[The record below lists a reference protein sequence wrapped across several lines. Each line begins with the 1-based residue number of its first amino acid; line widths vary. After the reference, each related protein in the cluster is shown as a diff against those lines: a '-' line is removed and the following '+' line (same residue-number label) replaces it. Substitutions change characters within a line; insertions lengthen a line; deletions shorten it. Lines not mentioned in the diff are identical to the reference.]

1 MPDSSRSSTV
11 AGNAAGTL
19 DILVIGAGFAG
30 LYAVHAARQAGHDVL
45 CLEAGSGVG
54 GTWFFNRYPGA
65 RCDVESID
73 YSYSFDED
81 LQNDW
86 KWSERYATQPEILS
100 YINHVAERFDLLRSI
115 RLETRVV
122 AADWDESA
130 AVWRV
135 ATDAGE
141 VHVARHVLCAAG
153 SLSVP
158 NKPPIPGVDDFAG
171 EVLFTSQWPEPAPD
185 LAGKRVG
192 IVGTGSSGI
201 QSIPV
206 IAQEAEEL
214 TVFQRTPNF
223 SVPALNRPLT
233 EEDQRRI
240 REEYPERRRKSRV
253 SGGGSPYVAH
263 PKSAEECDPDER
275 TAALEKGWTTGGVLF
290 GKTFPDQYTN
300 IVSNDYA
307 RDFAVA
313 KIRAIVEDPEVAD
326 DLIPSDH
333 PIGTKRICTDSG
345 YYATFNR
352 DNVALVNLRKD
363 PIEHIA
369 DWGVKTSESSYELDV
384 LVFATGFD
392 AMTGALT
399 RMDIRGEGGVLLRD
413 AWADGPVTYLGYQVP
428 AFPNF
433 FILNGPGSPAVLA
446 NMVLGSEMQVDW
458 LLALIRAA
466 DEQGADRVAV
476 SPDVAQEW
484 TTQLQEAAEQTLFP
498 RANSWYMGA
507 NIEGKPR
514 KFMLY
519 LGGLGTYA
527 AFCDEIAADD
537 YRGFEL
543 TAASA
548 AAERTEQVVR

>member
-1 MPDSSRSSTV
+1 MPSNTRPSTSSREDADV
-11 AGNAAGTL
+11 L
-19 DILVIGAGFAG
+19 DVLVIGAGFAG
-30 LYAVHAARQAGHDVL
+30 LYAVHAAREAGLDVV
-45 CLEAGSGVG
+45 CLEAGAGVG

-86 KWSERYATQPEILS
+86 TWSERYATQPEILA

-115 RLETRVV
+115 RLETRV
-122 AADWDESA
+122 ASADWDELS

-135 ATDAGE
+135 LTEAGDA
-141 VHVARHVLCAAG
+141 HVARHVFCAAG

-171 EVLFTSQWPEPAPD
+171 EVLFTAQWPEPAPD
-185 LAGKRVG
+185 LTGKRVG
-192 IVGTGSSGI
+192 VIGTGSSGI
-201 QSIPV
+201 QSIPM
-206 IAQEAEEL
+206 IAREAGEL

-223 SVPALNRPLT
+223 SVPALNRPLD
-233 EEDQRRI
+233 ENDQRRI
-240 REEYPERRRKSRV
+240 REEYPERRRKSRI
-253 SGGGSPYVAH
+253 SGGGSPYIAH
-263 PKSAEECDPDER
+263 PRSAEECDPEER
-275 TAALEKGWTTGGVLF
+275 EAALEKGWTTGGVLF

-313 KIRAIVEDPEVAD
+313 KIRSIVDDPRVAD
-326 DLIPSDH
+326 DLIPTDH

-345 YYATFNR
+345 YYDTFNR
-352 DNVALVNLRKD
+352 DNVSLVNLRRE

-369 DWGVKTSESSYELDV
+369 DWGVKTADSSYELDV

-399 RMDIRGEGGVLLRD
+399 RMDIRGEDGVLLRD

-433 FILNGPGSPAVLA
+433 FIVNGPGSPAVLA
-446 NMVLGSEMQVDW
+446 NMVMGSEMQVDW
-458 LLALIRAA
+458 LLDLIHAA
-466 DEQGADRVAV
+466 DEQGVDRIAA
-476 SPDVAQEW
+476 SPDAATEW
-484 TTQLQEAAEQTLFP
+484 TTQLETAAESTLFV

-507 NIEGKPR
+507 NIEGKPKR
-514 KFMLY
+514 FMLY

-527 AFCDEIAADD
+527 GVCKEIAADG

-543 TAASA
+543 TGAPAL
-548 AAERTEQVVR
+548 AEGARR